1 MPKEWWEDPYEPPE
15 YSYSNQDNC
24 ENNGSPDA
32 DNDDDRDED

>member
-15 YSYSNQDNC
+15 YSY